1 MVVMRKLM
9 FWGALSAALGAAAES
24 TVSDVLVNQRWPW
37 SEKGDQANHLSLIGQ
52 TTE

>member
-1 MVVMRKLM
+1 MSKVLNCLLLFV
-9 FWGALSAALGAAAES
+9 ALGAAAES